1 MNSFKQAWHFGKI
14 VLVFA
19 VATFSL
25 AVSQVRASGDSQDS
39 SARLKAVFSE
49 LLAEQSL
56 YEHPGNRFSYEY
68 VIHVSVIPDGERE
81 LEFCMIFAKEIAGKI
96 TMIAVVPQG
105 KSFREQLLCSSL
117 PDSSSL
123 GKTLKYSRI
132 IYTSDDFPI
141 LKKYALTFES
151 ISLRSIPPCVLTL
164 HATEYDFSINSMFQ
178 RIVIHLET
186 VNNFDD
192 PCSYNALLQWLKE
205 IRGFCPKKNRY
216 ENRGHPPIK
225 NDVTDRS
232 NSGDIMPKE

>member
-1 MNSFKQAWHFGKI
+1 MAKVA
-14 VLVFA
+14 VLY
-19 VATFSL
+19 T
-25 AVSQVRASGDSQDS
+25 DSKHILEDY
-39 SARLKAVFSE
+39 RKLLE
-49 LLAEQSL
+49 LID
-56 YEHPGNRFSYEY
+56 YK
-68 VIHVSVIPDGERE
+68 SVLDFNIDTLIKLNLSWTKYFPACSTQPWQ
-81 LEFCMIFAKEIAGKI
+81 LEGL
-96 TMIAVVPQG
+96 V
-105 KSFREQLLCSSL
+105 
-117 PDSSSL
+117 
-123 GKTLKYSRI
+123 KTLLEDGFPPDKLLPIENKTVVTNPIKGARNNLWL
-132 IYTSDDFPI
+132 PI